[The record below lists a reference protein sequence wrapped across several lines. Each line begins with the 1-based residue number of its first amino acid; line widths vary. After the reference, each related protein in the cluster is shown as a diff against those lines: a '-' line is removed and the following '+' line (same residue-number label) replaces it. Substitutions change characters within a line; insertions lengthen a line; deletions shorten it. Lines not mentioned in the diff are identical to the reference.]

1 MTPPG
6 RRPFLIAVLVLAL
19 AGPWSA
25 VAESA
30 LSPDDSAAIR
40 RAIDYLNGIG
50 TLKSRF
56 VQISSNGAYAEGN
69 LLIDR
74 PGKFRFDYDPP
85 HPILMIA
92 NGMTFLYYDREL
104 QQASFLP
111 LWETPLWFLIRDEV
125 KLSDDLEVLA
135 VEQQAATL
143 RITLRD
149 RKTPDVGTVT
159 LVFSDRPLAL
169 KKWELVDSQGIVT
182 QVSLVDPKFGVAI
195 DDKQFDYGDL
205 PIQGGGQRPDSRQ

>member
-6 RRPFLIAVLVLAL
+6 RRPFLIAVLVLVL

>member
-1 MTPPG
+1 MTKLA
-6 RRPFLIAVLVLAL
+6 RRLFLIAAFGLAL
-19 AGPWSA
+19 AGPWS
-25 VAESA
+25 VAAQSA
-30 LSPDDSAAIR
+30 LSPDDSAAIG
-40 RAIDYLNGIG
+40 RAIDYLNDID
-50 TLKSRF
+50 TLESRF
-56 VQISSNGAYAEGN
+56 VQISSNGAYAEGR

-92 NGMTFLYYDREL
+92 NGLSFLYYDREL

-125 KLSDDLEVLA
+125 RLSDDFQVLA

-149 RKTPDVGTVT
+149 RDAPDVGTVT
-159 LVFSDRPLAL
+159 LVFSDRPLTL

-195 DDKQFDYGDL
+195 DDDQFDYSDL
-205 PIQGGGQRPDSRQ
+205 QIQGGGQRPAGRE